1 MSLDSIL
8 RSLGKNL
15 FDINTFNSTY
25 DLGNCSIV
33 EQTTN
38 GFILQGN
45 QGNIDGSN
53 GFSNGWFR
61 PGLRDTTMYLKAGSV
76 VTVSADY
83 TALEF
88 RYTADR
94 TETMN
99 KIGVYLFANPTDGN
113 VNLYNINN
121 IVDTENKLYKV
132 TATFTIK
139 KDSLYFP
146 VFTLNSNK
154 VKIENIQIEYG
165 TTATSYEPY
174 QLGPKSVSISKNS
187 AEVLK
192 ITYGSKNLFRPDYF
206 STSHTS
212 SGITC
217 QYLPDEDCFL
227 FNGTATAN
235 DIIRDYHFWF
245 PDVLNK
251 PITLSSIYI
260 SGEVTVPDGKYFVVY
275 CGMANNSTETLTN
288 FLDCTIKQSA
298 DKTKICTKQGL
309 RSIWF
314 FFGSGVTAT
323 NLKVKVQ
330 LEIGSAVTD
339 YVPYSRETVWK
350 K

>member
-8 RSLGKNL
+8 RNDNPNTVIAKINSEDKEVLKVTYGSRNL
-15 FDINTFNSTY
+15 FDISVFNPTY

-61 PGLRDTTMYLKAGSV
+61 PGQRDTTMYLKAGSV

-88 RYTADR
+88 RYTTDR
-94 TETMN
+94 TEVMN

-165 TTATSYEPY
+165 S
-174 QLGPKSVSISKNS
+174 
-187 AEVLK
+187 
-192 ITYGSKNLFRPDYF
+192 
-206 STSHTS
+206 
-212 SGITC
+212 
-217 QYLPDEDCFL
+217 
-227 FNGTATAN
+227 TATA
-235 DIIRDYHFWF
+235 
-245 PDVLNK
+245 
-251 PITLSSIYI
+251 
-260 SGEVTVPDGKYFVVY
+260 
-275 CGMANNSTETLTN
+275 
-288 FLDCTIKQSA
+288 
-298 DKTKICTKQGL
+298 
-309 RSIWF
+309 
-314 FFGSGVTAT
+314 
-323 NLKVKVQ
+323 
-330 LEIGSAVTD
+330 
-339 YVPYSRETVWK
+339 YVPYSRETVWTK
-350 K
+350 S